1 MLHVK
6 QIKSLADKGESVQAH
21 EALEQ
26 LLALG
31 PKNTHALKI
40 KAQLLGHEGH
50 FAEESMVWEKIAQI
64 DHEDEEAIQ
73 HLIQL
78 QVEER
83 EHFYFTDDVPG
94 GKRFLA
100 YPKKLISISMIG
112 LLGCL
117 IFLILTRL
125 TNLVP
130 EIADPL
136 VTLTLFGLLVLAP
149 WLAIIVTF
157 FKSLKWIL
165 ISGESLTIAT
175 RTRSYRWDWTGIS
188 QVYLAHSYQKS
199 VPHLS
204 LVIVPAGEGSPVI
217 LLDLTRESSA
227 IRARTFLISEITRVF
242 HQPAFARWESLDLKN
257 RKIKS
262 F

>member
-50 FAEESMVWEKIAQI
+50 FAEESMVWEQIAQI
-64 DHEDEEAIQ
+64 DHEDEEAVQ

-117 IFLILTRL
+117 IFLVLTRI

-130 EIADPL
+130 EIADPV
-136 VTLTLFGLLVLAP
+136 VTLALFSLLVLVP

-157 FKSLKWIL
+157 FRSLKWVL
-165 ISGESLTIAT
+165 ITAESLTVAT

-188 QVYLAHSYQKS
+188 QIYLAHSYHKS
-199 VPHLS
+199 LPHLLLTIIPTAES
-204 LVIVPAGEGSPVI
+204 SPVVQI
-217 LLDLTRESSA
+217 DFTRESSA
-227 IRARTFLISEITRVF
+227 IRARSFLISEITRVF
-242 HQPAFARWESLDLKN
+242 HQPAFTRWEALNLKN